1 MCKLK
6 ALTGAAIPVLM
17 TLASIFGQVAI
28 AQAQE
33 TSSASR
39 QFSTQTGEVV
49 LEARNHILAEQHE
62 AARLFPLR
70 GQSLR

>member
-6 ALTGAAIPVLM
+6 ALTGAAILVLM

-39 QFSTQTGEVV
+39 QFSTQTREVV
-49 LEARNHILAEQHE
+49 LEARNHILVVPSS
-62 AARLFPLR
+62 ARP
-70 GQSLR
+70 

>member
-6 ALTGAAIPVLM
+6 ALTGVAIPVLM
-17 TLASIFGQVAI
+17 TLASLFGLVAI
-28 AQAQE
+28 AQVQE

-49 LEARNHILAEQHE
+49 LEARNHILVVPSS
-62 AARLFPLR
+62 ARP
-70 GQSLR
+70 

>member
-1 MCKLK
+1 M
-6 ALTGAAIPVLM
+6 LM

-33 TSSASR
+33 RSSASR
-39 QFSTQTGEVV
+39 QFSTQTREVV

>member
-6 ALTGAAIPVLM
+6 TLTGAVVPVLM
-17 TLASIFGQVAI
+17 THASLFGQVAI

-39 QFSTQTGEVV
+39 QFSAQTGEVV